1 VFHDAVFLKKG
12 CKAVQRIKKAQGV
25 LVKTLCLPETV
36 QRRPTLP
43 GGFPPSTIG
52 AAGLNDRGRDGNG
65 WIPRA
70 QITGQALSSATPTNT
85 TPSVDQ
91 PLTPPGDKARAQ
103 PHPTQE
109 AESSRARSLRM
120 GRLHG
125 SRRLHLPPIYL
136 IISQEPSGRVATPGR
151 AHLEVGFPLRCL
163 QRFPRPHVRYPAML
177 LAEQL
182 VHEWCV
188 HPGPLVLR
196 TDPLNSPLAH
206 DR

>member
-1 VFHDAVFLKKG
+1 VFYGTVFLKKAT
-12 CKAVQRIKKAQGV
+12 KAVENKKGTRTR
-25 LVKTLCLPETV
+25 LESPCLPEDV

-43 GGFPPSTIG
+43 GGYPPSTIG

-70 QITGQALSSATPTNT
+70 QITGQDVATLHHAHPASISVPGHPWTTPRASHTPT
-85 TPSVDQ
+85 
-91 PLTPPGDKARAQ
+91 L
-103 PHPTQE
+103 E
-109 AESSRARSLRM
+109 AESSHARSLRM

-136 IISQEPSGRVATPGR
+136 IFSQEPSGRVATPGR